1 LMSKKLNWL
10 KKLDSDSL
18 DICIKLTGVSMKKE
32 KFLKKVSRF
41 FQKVVMLPTTVP
53 KRGLDTL
60 NNLLKHLHWTQL
72 KSTLISKI
80 GL

>member
-1 LMSKKLNWL
+1 MSKKPNWL
-10 KKLDSDSL
+10 KKLDL
-18 DICIKLTGVSMKKE
+18 DLPDIYIKLTGVSMKKE